1 MRLTRSATI
10 AVNTL
15 SSYGRFGVA
24 FVVWFFLTPVIVRNL
39 GAEAFGLWVLL
50 TAIFGFGSL
59 LDLGLGTS
67 IVRYVGSAKATADWR
82 RRNRIISTIGATYLA
97 IAVVTAILI
106 GLLLPHLVRA
116 LDLSTAQQT
125 TAQLLIVLL
134 AGRVVIITLPLGIF
148 RGLLFGEQLIYLIN
162 GVQAGTLIIHGV
174 VAWLVLESGQGL
186 LGLATVAI
194 GTLTLEHLAYVWLAY
209 RNVPRLHLSWR
220 LVDRALLAEVSSFS
234 IHSFAVTASALVL
247 LRTDPILVKLF
258 LPLSAV
264 ATYAIAMKIAE
275 QAHLVLKQ
283 FVNALS
289 PLIAELQSQGD
300 VKRLRQILISG
311 TKFAVAPAVLAL
323 VGLGIFGRQAIT
335 LWLDPS
341 FASAWPVLMVLMTA
355 MVVSVPELVAAN
367 VLTMSGHYRLPARA
381 SVVSAAVN
389 VVVSLILAMRFGMM
403 GIAVGTLIA
412 AVLVNGVVVA
422 AALRVHDL
430 SWNDYIRR
438 ALRPHLIP
446 AAGATAL
453 GLVIRDVIDPSSLG
467 IIVVGFVAL
476 PRCLPGCSG
485 GPASTSSKS
494 GWSRIGSWAGTCQR
508 CYSHSFEAINENRI
522 GLAGK
527 HHSDRSRS

>member
-1 MRLTRSATI
+1 MRHARIESPPTREALIAALSRRLEGHPVLGADTRSSGHTQPQP
-10 AVNTL
+10 
-15 SSYGRFGVA
+15 
-24 FVVWFFLTPVIVRNL
+24 VWRP
-39 GAEAFGLWVLL
+39 
-50 TAIFGFGSL
+50 
-59 LDLGLGTS
+59 
-67 IVRYVGSAKATADWR
+67 
-82 RRNRIISTIGATYLA
+82 
-97 IAVVTAILI
+97 
-106 GLLLPHLVRA
+106 
-116 LDLSTAQQT
+116 
-125 TAQLLIVLL
+125 
-134 AGRVVIITLPLGIF
+134 RV
-148 RGLLFGEQLIYLIN
+148 
-162 GVQAGTLIIHGV
+162 
-174 VAWLVLESGQGL
+174 S
-186 LGLATVAI
+186 
-194 GTLTLEHLAYVWLAY
+194 
-209 RNVPRLHLSWR
+209 
-220 LVDRALLAEVSSFS
+220 
-234 IHSFAVTASALVL
+234 
-247 LRTDPILVKLF
+247 RT
-258 LPLSAV
+258 
-264 ATYAIAMKIAE
+264 AIAMKIAK
-275 QAHLVLKQ
+275 QAQLVLKQ

-341 FASAWPVLMVLMTA
+341 LASAWPVLMVLMTA

-430 SWNDYIRR
+430 SWNDYIRG

-476 PRCLPGCSG
+476 ATLFAWLFWRGRPR
-485 GPASTSSKS
+485 PARKAV
-494 GWSRIGSWAGTCQR
+494 GHG
-508 CYSHSFEAINENRI
+508 
-522 GLAGK
+522 
-527 HHSDRSRS
+527 